1 MEQYIQFAGNH
12 LMLVSAFVVVL
23 AALLWHLIADPG
35 GKFNIGPVE
44 ATAKINHDEA
54 IVVDVRSMA
63 EFKDGHILNAE
74 NVPLNG
80 LNNSLKKLEK
90 HKSKPVIAVCK
101 TGSRSAAACRSLR
114 KAGFEQVFNLRGGMM
129 AWESANLPVKRR
141 KSR

>member
-12 LMLVSAFVVVL
+12 LILVSAFMVVL
-23 AALLWHLIADPG
+23 AALVWHLVADPG

-44 ATAKINHDEA
+44 ATAKINHHEA
-54 IVVDVRSMA
+54 LVVDVRSMA

-74 NVPLNG
+74 NIPLNG
-80 LNNSLKKLEK
+80 LSNSLKKLEK
-90 HKSKPVIAVCK
+90 NKSKPIIAVCK
-101 TGSRSAAACRSLR
+101 SGSRSAAACRSLR